1 MEIDKVEV
9 KLDEA
14 QQTADLT
21 RKMSRDILQ
30 NLQEL
35 NNQPGTCPCSDDLRD
50 AQTALAQLNSRVKL
64 LNETNRE
71 KEGRFTELQ
80 TQLWDLRN
88 AFNKLQTDM
97 LDRREKTTSN
107 QNHCPNRTTTSA
119 RADNTDSHSEA
130 LYTTSY
136 QESKNCG
143 VTQPSSNSK
152 SLQKEKIDVET
163 PATGNEASSD
173 NPLSFKDDVVRQR
186 VKAYKSGL
194 LEWHSLALRE
204 GKFDSR
210 TDSNGIRNVVLIDIS
225 ESIVNGWTQVKTFFN
240 GFLSGLA
247 SSIEFGINQERVAI
261 ATFGHETKV
270 QQKLTGDIGKLK
282 SAFEKIS
289 LGGPT
294 PLAAGLLMSLAAVGS
309 FERTGSIAVV
319 NGTELHSRIIIVT
332 DGCSTETDLYMG
344 PDVADDSKLEETKQ
358 GIISILERMRG
369 RKLELCF
376 VPVGNA
382 NQELINFMA
391 GVVKG
396 KIYNH
401 QDGNKLARRTLDTVV
416 KGQSLGGV
424 LPGLFDGEN
433 LEQKLKEMQENSEK
447 LKELLMNAQD
457 SPNPYSESTGSNLP
471 ALGSRVSRGPDW
483 NYSDDQDKWMPG
495 TIVGHTSDD
504 QVWVDWDAPNTGVG
518 NYRYGLGGA
527 YDVIIIDEG
536 RTLEDGET
544 LAVGCKV
551 RPGIGFKNSATNIGS
566 QTIGTV
572 LRIKLDRGQPKAVV
586 RWGSG
591 QRGEYTYIAH
601 GSTQPEVELVSQ

>member
-9 KLDEA
+9 KLY
-14 QQTADLT
+14 
-21 RKMSRDILQ
+21 
-30 NLQEL
+30 
-35 NNQPGTCPCSDDLRD
+35 
-50 AQTALAQLNSRVKL
+50 ALAQLNSRVKL

-344 PDVADDSKLEETKQ
+344 PDVADDSKLEE
-358 GIISILERMRG
+358 
-369 RKLELCF
+369 
-376 VPVGNA
+376 
-382 NQELINFMA
+382 
-391 GVVKG
+391 
-396 KIYNH
+396 
-401 QDGNKLARRTLDTVV
+401 
-416 KGQSLGGV
+416 
-424 LPGLFDGEN
+424 
-433 LEQKLKEMQENSEK
+433 KLKEMQENSEK